1 MTADNAVPPDDTA
14 PPDDSVQP
22 GTPLHLSRRG
32 VAVAVALA
40 AVVAALAVVLPVLA
54 DRFQSAN
61 GGVLLSDVAK
71 GWSHTVL
78 HPAYWIFLAV
88 LAVAE
93 WRWPARR
100 GEGLLSV
107 GGAQDLA
114 WLLIAPLFTLT
125 LVAGYVHVLDALY
138 EGPMG
143 AVALDVEGTLG
154 FAVAFVLAFLLA
166 DFFMWS
172 SHFIRHKVPP
182 LWRFHQV
189 HHSQESLNALTDNRV
204 HFFESIVSATLAYV
218 PARLLGLGDEAALL
232 LALATVYFTGFT
244 HANVRTN
251 LGPLRYVLVTPQSHR
266 VHHSTEEP
274 HWDKNFGA
282 ISSIWDRIFG
292 TQWHGADEYPT
303 VGIGEPDFPLEHST
317 SPTRVLATYG
327 AQLLYPFRAVLADLR
342 R

>member
-1 MTADNAVPPDDTA
+1 MTTA
-14 PPDDSVQP
+14 EPTEPS
-22 GTPLHLSRRG
+22 GTETGIRLTGRG
-32 VAVAVALA
+32 VAVFAALAA
-40 AVVAALAVVLPVLA
+40 AVVALALVVPALA

-78 HPAYWIFLAV
+78 HPAYWVFLAV
-88 LAVAE
+88 LALLE

-100 GEGLLSV
+100 GEGLLST

-114 WLLIAPLFTLT
+114 WLLLAPFFTLT

-138 EGPMG
+138 DGPLG
-143 AVALDVEGTLG
+143 GTALDVEGTLG
-154 FAVAFVLAFLLA
+154 TAVAFVLAFLLA
-166 DFFMWS
+166 DFFMWF
-172 SHFIRHKVPP
+172 SHWVRHKVPP

-189 HHSQESLNALTDNRV
+189 HHSQRAMSALTDNRV

-232 LALATVYFTGFT
+232 LALGTVYFTGFT
-244 HANVRTN
+244 HANLRTN
-251 LGPLRYVLVTPQSHR
+251 LGPLRYVVVTPQSHR
-266 VHHSTEEP
+266 IHHSTQEP

-282 ISSIWDRIFG
+282 ICSIWDRLFR
-292 TQWHGADEYPT
+292 TQYHPADEYPG
-303 VGIGEPDFPLEHST
+303 VGIDDQDFPLEHST
-317 SPTRVLATYG
+317 RPAAVLATYG
-327 AQLLYPFRAVLADLR
+327 RQLVYPFRKVAADLR